1 MNNEQINQTPE
12 MENNE
17 QPKIPGWADAK
28 ITADLPL
35 QAIVEF
41 ANILNQR
48 LCFIEDN
55 IKLSDEN
62 GNSMSITQFY
72 AMQQMEQMRMQA
84 EQAEKENE
92 NKGE

>member
-28 ITADLPL
+28 ITGDLPL
-35 QAIVEF
+35 NAIVEF

-48 LCFIEDN
+48 LCFIENN

-62 GNSMSITQFY
+62 GNSMSITEFY
-72 AMQQMEQMRMQA
+72 AMQQMQQMQQMA
-84 EQAEKENE
+84 SEENNQPE
-92 NKGE
+92 GE

>member
-28 ITADLPL
+28 ITSDLPL

-72 AMQQMEQMRMQA
+72 AMQQMEQMKMQA
-84 EQAEKENE
+84 EQAN
-92 NKGE
+92 NQTKGE